1 MQSHVKVVSLFLK
14 TCVKIV
20 EIVLLDC
27 WNRKKDLI
35 SMYRGTLV
43 SGFANISVYFNKLA
57 NNFMKPLDKCF
68 KRIKILLV
76 ILLHEKFL
84 PFDWLRA
91 VVFQLNLKYFHVK
104 ITNLLRVVV

>member
-1 MQSHVKVVSLFLK
+1 
-14 TCVKIV
+14 
-20 EIVLLDC
+20 
-27 WNRKKDLI
+27 
-35 SMYRGTLV
+35 MYRDTRV
-43 SGFANISVYFNKLA
+43 SGFVNISVYFNKLA
-57 NNFMKPLDKCF
+57 NNFKPLDRFF

-84 PFDWLRA
+84 QFDWLRA